1 MTGKLIKYEIR
12 SSIKM
17 MAVIWAALIAVSVLF
32 SLSINFL
39 SDLVID
45 SGNGIN
51 TIVGIVEIITGIMY
65 FAVFVALVVA
75 TVVMIILRFY
85 KGLLG
90 DEGYLMHTLP
100 VKPWQL
106 ITSKGIVAAIVVIG
120 SIIIAFLS
128 IMILAGINSV
138 GIFPEMFGVIR
149 RAWEENH
156 GYVLLAIE
164 VIVLLILSLLK
175 RIYQVYAALSI
186 GQLAGKHRIL
196 LSLGAYIG
204 LSIAVTTMLVIIA
217 VIADQFGLS
226 TWFGGLFIGS
236 TSDVIGAG
244 QAAVVSMFIF
254 TAIQLV
260 GFHVITERILSLK
273 LNLQ

>member
-106 ITSKGIVAAIVVIG
+106 
-120 SIIIAFLS
+120 
-128 IMILAGINSV
+128 
-138 GIFPEMFGVIR
+138 
-149 RAWEENH
+149 
-156 GYVLLAIE
+156 
-164 VIVLLILSLLK
+164 
-175 RIYQVYAALSI
+175 
-186 GQLAGKHRIL
+186 
-196 LSLGAYIG
+196 
-204 LSIAVTTMLVIIA
+204 
-217 VIADQFGLS
+217 
-226 TWFGGLFIGS
+226 
-236 TSDVIGAG
+236 
-244 QAAVVSMFIF
+244 
-254 TAIQLV
+254 
-260 GFHVITERILSLK
+260 
-273 LNLQ
+273 

>member
-45 SGNGIN
+45 SGNAIN
-51 TIVGIVEIITGIMY
+51 TIVGIIEIITGIMY
-65 FAVFVALVVA
+65 FAVFVALFVV
-75 TVVMIILRFY
+75 TIVMIILRFY

-90 DEGYLMHTLP
+90 DGGYLMHTLP
-100 VKPWQL
+100 VKAWQL

-120 SIIIAFLS
+120 GMIIAFLS
-128 IMILAGINSV
+128 IMILAGINS
-138 GIFPEMFGVIR
+138 IEMLPEMFGAIR
-149 RAWEENH
+149 RAWEEDH
-156 GYVLLAIE
+156 GYILLTVE
-164 VIVLLILSLLK
+164 VIILLILSLLK
-175 RIYQVYAALSI
+175 SIYQVYAALSI
-186 GQLAGKHRIL
+186 GQLVGKHRIL

-204 LSIAVTTMLVIIA
+204 LSIVVTTLLVITA
-217 VIADQFGLS
+217 VIADQFGLGAWFSIVS
-226 TWFGGLFIGS
+226 TTDL
-236 TSDVIGAG
+236 VGAG
-244 QAAVVSMFIF
+244 QAVVVSMLIW
-254 TAIQLV
+254 TAVQLV

>member
-138 GIFPEMFGVIR
+138 GIFP
-149 RAWEENH
+149 
-156 GYVLLAIE
+156 
-164 VIVLLILSLLK
+164 
-175 RIYQVYAALSI
+175 
-186 GQLAGKHRIL
+186 
-196 LSLGAYIG
+196 
-204 LSIAVTTMLVIIA
+204 
-217 VIADQFGLS
+217 
-226 TWFGGLFIGS
+226 
-236 TSDVIGAG
+236 
-244 QAAVVSMFIF
+244 
-254 TAIQLV
+254 
-260 GFHVITERILSLK
+260 
-273 LNLQ
+273 

>member
-138 GIFPEMFGVIR
+138 GIFPEMFGVRKSRICAACNRSHSSFDTVSSQEHISGICGAVYRAACRKTQDTSFPWCLYRSQHSCYYNACNNSCNCRPVRTEHVVWRTVHRKHIR
-149 RAWEENH
+149 CYRSRSGCSGIH
-156 GYVLLAIE
+156 VH
-164 VIVLLILSLLK
+164 
-175 RIYQVYAALSI
+175 IYGDTARRLPCDN
-186 GQLAGKHRIL
+186 GKDTIP
-196 LSLGAYIG
+196 
-204 LSIAVTTMLVIIA
+204 
-217 VIADQFGLS
+217 
-226 TWFGGLFIGS
+226 
-236 TSDVIGAG
+236 
-244 QAAVVSMFIF
+244 
-254 TAIQLV
+254 
-260 GFHVITERILSLK
+260 
-273 LNLQ
+273 